1 MQGKKAF
8 KFGMVEAKASLNWAS
23 LATSFAVAVLTWA
36 GVELIPQLIEVRGES
51 STIGVIAGL
60 VAQAIPMIVMY
71 LRNNKDV
78 EVDPAKKEQ

>member
-8 KFGMVEAKASLNWAS
+8 KFGAVEAKASLNWAS
-23 LATSFAVAVLTWA
+23 LATSFLVAILTWA
-36 GVELIPQLIEVRGES
+36 GVELIPQLVEWQGDS
-51 STIGVIAGL
+51 SVIGVIAGL

-78 EVDPAKKEQ
+78 IVDPSKKEE